1 MEEEQEVRS
10 DLLVDLTLRE
20 LPGWADDTPDDR
32 CCTEDLGTGAD
43 EVILLGRGAHVFDVG
58 EHPRL
63 DTKLDGSG
71 NDGSEDL
78 GEEQSS
84 GTIFKYTGKINE
96 YGCGSGRD
104 VRNLHVV
111 ANLEI
116 VGELQGL
123 SHGDV
128 TPGLEHHHSDGLA
141 GEQVTDDQLSDD
153 VQTDLLVS
161 DGLNDTNGDGVKES
175 NNLCAI

>member
-1 MEEEQEVRS
+1 MTVATTWQKNM
-10 DLLVDLTLRE
+10 
-20 LPGWADDTPDDR
+20 
-32 CCTEDLGTGAD
+32 
-43 EVILLGRGAHVFDVG
+43 GRGLC
-58 EHPRL
+58 E
-63 DTKLDGSG
+63 
-71 NDGSEDL
+71 
-78 GEEQSS
+78 
-84 GTIFKYTGKINE
+84 GKTENSFYLVIIT
-96 YGCGSGRD
+96 D

-161 DGLNDTNGDGVKES
+161 DSLDHTDRNRVDKGYARRQRQRIRHNEERTYR
-175 NNLCAI
+175 